1 MRTNHVDLALEGMT
15 CATCAGRIEGALSA
29 IPGVTATVNFATE
42 RASIDS
48 ENNLD
53 TTQLIASVTRVGYGA
68 SVIDPAESRQPEAP
82 VSGALT
88 ARVIVGLALTIPIVA
103 ISMIGELQFP
113 GFQWIVG
120 AAATPVVIWV
130 AWPFHRAAL
139 SNLRHGATT
148 MDTLVSL
155 GVTVAYGWSVY
166 ALFFTMAGTIGMR
179 MPMEL
184 FGFADHAL
192 YFESAAVVSTFVL
205 LGRYIEA
212 RAKRTAR
219 QSLTALLEVAA
230 KEAILLINGR
240 EVSVPAGA
248 VQAGDRVV
256 VLAGAIIPV
265 DGVITEGRST
275 IDASSVTGESMP
287 VNVSPGN
294 AVIGGTINSG
304 GRLVVEA
311 TAVGSATELARLTR
325 MVEEAQAGKAP
336 IQRTVDR
343 ISAIFVPLVIM
354 LAALA
359 GLGWWWT
366 SGSVETALAIAVSTL
381 VVACPCALGLATPMA
396 LLVGTGRG
404 ARSGIIIRGTDVLES
419 TRRIDTIVFD
429 KTGTLT
435 AGKPSVVDVIAERGD
450 IRVVI
455 EAAARIDAGT
465 DHPIARAIATH
476 ASTLGIDFSAADD
489 IEAVPG
495 SGVRGLI
502 GGSPTL
508 VGSMEWVI
516 AEGSAISPDT
526 ARAVETWRSEG
537 HSVTVVARDRRVLG
551 AIAISDPIRASSAQ
565 AVFELTRAGLA
576 TVLASGDSLVVAER
590 VAERVGVT
598 AVHAPLSPAAK
609 RDLVVKL
616 QSEGRVVAM
625 VGDGINDAAALA
637 QADCGIA
644 IGQGTDVAIDASDI
658 VIVAGDIRRVAD
670 AIRLSRQT
678 LTTIRGNLVWAF
690 GYNALAIPIAMAGLV
705 GPAIAG
711 LAMALS
717 SVFVVANSARLAAFR
732 LRG

>member
-1 MRTNHVDLALEGMT
+1 
-15 CATCAGRIEGALSA
+15 
-29 IPGVTATVNFATE
+29 
-42 RASIDS
+42 
-48 ENNLD
+48 
-53 TTQLIASVTRVGYGA
+53 
-68 SVIDPAESRQPEAP
+68 
-82 VSGALT
+82 
-88 ARVIVGLALTIPIVA
+88 
-103 ISMIGELQFP
+103 
-113 GFQWIVG
+113 
-120 AAATPVVIWV
+120 
-130 AWPFHRAAL
+130 
-139 SNLRHGATT
+139 
-148 MDTLVSL
+148 
-155 GVTVAYGWSVY
+155 
-166 ALFFTMAGTIGMR
+166 
-179 MPMEL
+179 
-184 FGFADHAL
+184 
-192 YFESAAVVSTFVL
+192 
-205 LGRYIEA
+205 
-212 RAKRTAR
+212 
-219 QSLTALLEVAA
+219 
-230 KEAILLINGR
+230 
-240 EVSVPAGA
+240 
-248 VQAGDRVV
+248 
-256 VLAGAIIPV
+256 
-265 DGVITEGRST
+265 
-275 IDASSVTGESMP
+275 MP
-287 VNVSPGN
+287 VNVSPGI
-294 AVIGGTINSG
+294 AVIVGTINSG
-304 GRLVVEA
+304 GRLVIEA

-343 ISAIFVPLVIM
+343 ISAVFVPLVIL

-366 SGSVETALAIAVSTL
+366 SGSVDTALAIAVSTL

-435 AGKPSVVDVIAERGD
+435 AGKPSVVDVIAERVD
-450 IRVVI
+450 IRVVV

-465 DHPIARAIATH
+465 DHPIARAIAAH
-476 ASTLGIDFSAADD
+476 ASTLGIDFLAADD

-516 AEGSAISPDT
+516 AEGFAISSET
-526 ARAVETWRSEG
+526 ARAVETSRSEG
-537 HSVTVVARDRRVLG
+537 HSVTVVARDKHVLG

-565 AVFELTRAGLA
+565 AITELTRAGLA

-705 GPAIAG
+705 GPAVAG